1 MYLPSQVETLPYRS
15 TSDIHVHWIE
25 ALLMTS
31 YVQPHQ
37 TKKSTDRNGNQ
48 YQSQC
53 LVVSTTSEPMFVDEW
68 VSKNKLVP
76 NELDS
81 TPMFGGWPVNKGM
94 VWIQFIAN

>member
-1 MYLPSQVETLPYRS
+1 MMYLPSQVETLPYRS

-37 TKKSTDRNGNQ
+37 TKKSADRKGNQ
-48 YQSQC
+48 YQSHC

-68 VSKNKLVP
+68 VSNNKLVP

-81 TPMFGGWPVNKGM
+81 TPMFGG
-94 VWIQFIAN
+94 